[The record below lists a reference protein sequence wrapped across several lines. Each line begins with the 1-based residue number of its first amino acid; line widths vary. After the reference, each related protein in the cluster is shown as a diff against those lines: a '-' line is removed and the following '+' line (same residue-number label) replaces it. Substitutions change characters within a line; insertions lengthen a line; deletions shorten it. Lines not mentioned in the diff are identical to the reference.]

1 MAAFEEKASETKSKA
16 VHMLFDREIL
26 DRIMQHPIKQD
37 SENKV
42 CDKYQ
47 GYSLFN
53 RDDMLEFIDAGNK
66 KQTSMEK
73 KPEEKKEEKK
83 EKTPERTMEEKIS
96 RVIIVAQNIC
106 KTLNYGV
113 IEISIKESF
122 KPNSGYEILF
132 IMKGSNMVGFL
143 IARRGA
149 CQRYP
154 GQYMIDFVC
163 TSVKGISSLLLGACM
178 FAIKTKPMI
187 PAYSG
192 VLSTKIML
200 SCANGFDNQAAYC
213 SYRKM
218 GFSIDHDLFVT
229 ETDGVTCIHEEYA
242 DLPMSVDVRRTTTD
256 EIVQLMVTSST
267 KKDPMCD
274 RRLSLEALVK
284 VVDGSKALD
293 VGSTEKL
300 REYIKFTKGEI
311 NIYPYILA
319 LLVYGHMENHDVRV
333 RLLMD
338 SVERGFRI
346 YPYALLKLLNDCEE
360 VVDGGKKRLSDLI
373 KLREK
378 IVLLHKMD
386 YTLRLAF
393 AMKDFE
399 EARKKN
405 YEKEG
410 LGKNYSHRSPPY
422 LSLLRF
428 IFTKATGSIGSK
440 EHMDDVERGHIYYNA
455 FLEIVLDAIRD
466 NRFKHDEL
474 HQNLLKSVVNIL
486 TIQEDRLKHLNSK
499 SDTMSA
505 EEQII
510 YTNEDNDY
518 VRKIDEEMKKFHGMY
533 RPPGEGEP
541 ETNCL
546 LIKIAEKIQKLF
558 GEYLEEYSS
567 LKDLEEYSSL
577 KGRVS
582 AYSSPKT
589 PDGSPPSQKKG
600 RARSTS
606 PKTKKVSSSS
616 EKKGRARSSSPKTKK
631 VLPPS
636 KKKGSTY

>member
-16 VHMLFDREIL
+16 VDMLFDREIL

-37 SENKV
+37 SEIKV

-73 KPEEKKEEKK
+73 KPEEKKEE
-83 EKTPERTMEEKIS
+83 TPERTMEEKIS
-96 RVIIVAQNIC
+96 TVIIVAQNIC
-106 KTLNYGV
+106 KTLNYEV

-192 VLSTKIML
+192 VLSSRIML
-200 SCANGFDNQAAYC
+200 SCANGFDNPAAYC

-218 GFSIDHDLFVT
+218 GFAIDHDLFVT
-229 ETDGVTCIHEEYA
+229 DTNGVTCIKEHIR

-256 EIVQLMVTSST
+256 EIVQLMVTSSN

-311 NIYPYILA
+311 DINPYMIA
-319 LLVYGHMENHDVRV
+319 FRVYGNMETRDVRV
-333 RLLMD
+333 RLLID
-338 SVERGFRI
+338 SIERGFRI
-346 YPYALLKLLNDCEE
+346 YPYALLKLLNGCKE
-360 VVDGGKKRLSDLI
+360 VVPGGKKRLSDLI
-373 KLREK
+373 KLREE

-399 EARKKN
+399 EARKKK

-410 LGKNYSHRSPPY
+410 LGKNYSPRSPPY

-455 FLEIVLDAIRD
+455 FLEIVLDVIRDIRD

-474 HQNLLKSVVNIL
+474 QQNLLKSVLNIL

-499 SDTMSA
+499 SDTMS
-505 EEQII
+505 EEEKITH
-510 YTNEDNDY
+510 TNKDIDY
-518 VRKIDEEMKKFHGMY
+518 VREIDEEMKKFHGMY
-533 RPPGEGEP
+533 TPPGEGKP

-616 EKKGRARSSSPKTKK
+616 EKKGRARSTSPKTKK